1 MSISTMG
8 ETINGVKTKQISNF
22 IWFVFIIW
30 FCSNLLSQLAYIF
43 AYGLPYDGIS
53 MLKTLGPIYYLAII
67 FEVLMWLFVGG
78 LVGKKVL
85 EKINSPSLNL
95 T

>member
-1 MSISTMG
+1 MG
-8 ETINGVKTKQISNF
+8 EAIESGKIKYVSNLV
-22 IWFVFIIW
+22 WFVFIIW

-53 MLKTLGPIYYLAII
+53 MLKTLGRFYYLAII

-78 LVGKKVL
+78 IVGKKAFD
-85 EKINSPSLNL
+85 KISNPVVK
-95 T
+95 TA

>member
-1 MSISTMG
+1 MG
-8 ETINGVKTKQISNF
+8 EMTNSGKTKQISNF
-22 IWFVFIIW
+22 IWLVFIIW

-67 FEVLMWLFVGG
+67 FEVLMWLFIGG
-78 LVGKKVL
+78 LVGKKAL
-85 EKINSPSLNL
+85 EKISGPSINL